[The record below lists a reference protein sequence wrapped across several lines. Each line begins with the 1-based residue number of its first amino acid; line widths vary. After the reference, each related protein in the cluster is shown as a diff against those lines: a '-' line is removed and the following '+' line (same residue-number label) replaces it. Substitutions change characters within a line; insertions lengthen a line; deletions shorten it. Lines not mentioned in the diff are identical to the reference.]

1 MLAFLSIGPALSGR
15 AFPVIKKSDS
25 SGSRIVS
32 LSCTKRL
39 HPASSV
45 AHDHHHHHPAGDH
58 AGVHPYRTTDSNGV
72 ARLDINL
79 RPGEYILT
87 VQDSTGL
94 MRSALVTVLP
104 TLTGED
110 VVMDFMDG
118 STYDVAVVDGQG
130 KPLVN
135 ETVTMNINGVFY
147 NKVTDENGIASLD
160 INLRPGEY
168 IITTTHENATISNK
182 ITVKEA

>member
-1 MLAFLSIGPALSGR
+1 MANGEVTSNKVTVLSTIVVEDLTKYYCNESQFYMTVVDGQGKPLANQEVSIN
-15 AFPVIKKSDS
+15 ID
-25 SGSRIVS
+25 
-32 LSCTKRL
+32 
-39 HPASSV
+39 
-45 AHDHHHHHPAGDH
+45 
-58 AGVHPYRTTDSNGV
+58 GVFYYRTTDSNGV

-147 NKVTDENGIASLD
+147 NKVTDENGVASLD

>member
-1 MLAFLSIGPALSGR
+1 
-15 AFPVIKKSDS
+15 
-25 SGSRIVS
+25 
-32 LSCTKRL
+32 
-39 HPASSV
+39 
-45 AHDHHHHHPAGDH
+45 
-58 AGVHPYRTTDSNGV
+58 
-72 ARLDINL
+72 
-79 RPGEYILT
+79 
-87 VQDSTGL
+87 
-94 MRSALVTVLP
+94 VLP

-110 VVMDFMDG
+110 VVMDFQDG